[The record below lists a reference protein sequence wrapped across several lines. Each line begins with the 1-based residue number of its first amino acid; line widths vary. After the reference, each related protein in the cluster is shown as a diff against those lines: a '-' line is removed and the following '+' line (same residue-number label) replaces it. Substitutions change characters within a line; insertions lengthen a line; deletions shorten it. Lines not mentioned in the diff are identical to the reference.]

1 MVLPPELEKVF
12 KNDLATYEEEKN
24 MPYISNLERE
34 SETRGREAGKAE
46 LVIKLLNRKTGKVS
60 EEILAKI
67 EALPI
72 EQLEKLGEDL
82 LDFTGS
88 KDVADWLQQHG
99 D

>member
-1 MVLPPELEKVF
+1 LRALLRF

-34 SETRGREAGKAE
+34 SREAGKAE
-46 LVIKLLNRKTGKVS
+46 LVIKLLHRKTGKVS
-60 EEILAKI
+60 EEALAKI

-72 EQLEKLGEDL
+72 DRLEKLGEDL

-88 KDVADWLQQHG
+88 KDLADWLQQYG